1 MGTAGTLGTGDFG
14 DRGDFG
20 DKGGFGDNGDSLPR
34 AIPAC
39 RGLGDV
45 LGLGAAVLSWE
56 GTGTG
61 TGTGAWSQPAPAAQ
75 PRSRVPAGWVEGRG
89 GGEGPGVPGCGGAT
103 HFLQF
108 QLEEQW
114 QRHSLWRAPMSRTAR
129 TSSRPS
135 TRTAPCT
142 SARRT
147 ASPRYG
153 MGAAGS
159 GTPAPGLVAPGPGS
173 GPLGARS
180 PPRCLRHA
188 GEAVLHPL
196 HLPHGAAGPPPGADA
211 GGLGRQQRHHGDGG
225 RAGQQAG
232 PVLDDQDGAQG
243 GCPGCTPTGMG
254 APEVVP
260 SPPGSCR
267 RGAAAPGSCFL
278 GAGCS
283 SSRSPPQK
291 ANYYGS
297 LLQAS
302 TVCLG
307 TGPTGDVYVPFRDL
321 LPMVHPNDIVFDGWD
336 ISSLNLAE
344 AMRRAEVLDWP
355 LQEQLWPHMEKMKPR
370 PSIYIPEFIAANQE
384 ERADNVLRGSK
395 AEQVEQI
402 RRDIRDFRESSGVDK
417 VIVLWTANTE
427 RFCDV
432 VPGLNDTAD
441 NLLRAIER
449 GLEVSPSTLFAVASI
464 LEGCAYINGSP
475 QNTFVPGAVELAAQR
490 RVFICGDD
498 FKSGQTKLKS
508 VLVDFLVGAG
518 LKTKSI
524 VSYNHLGNNDGKNL
538 SAPQQFRSKEI
549 SKSNVVDDTVQANPV
564 LYGPHDKP
572 DHCDSLL
579 ASPIILDLAIL
590 TELCQRIT
598 FCTEGDP
605 EFQGFHSV
613 LSIVAFLCKAP
624 LVPEGTPVVNAL
636 FRQRSCIE
644 NILRYPRP
652 RGTQG
657 GPFLGGDVPGSP
669 HSLGRVPGGGCAG
682 VSMPTPV
689 PEGCGCQTQ
698 PWVLV
703 CRAQHRWVP
712 APLGAQDQRGGCPAP
727 AGPRC
732 PRFGVPKV
740 WGAQGLGFLVLDPMW
755 GGYWCMVPST
765 SGSQCPVLMGSQ
777 CWGCPVLG
785 VPMPGVPNSP
795 GVPHHRVPVPNTGGA
810 RCQLVPAPSPCWSQY
825 QRVPAPDA
833 DGTPTVSPVLWGAA
847 AGGAMGSRYPR
858 FGVPNPGGSWYVGC
872 LGSWGPGT
880 QYLGGPNLGGSQ

>member
-1 MGTAGTLGTGDFG
+1 MAETFLVESPDVTYSKDFIEAKYTYSTVHVCKENGVTKVRPCSTRFTFRTG
-14 DRGDFG
+14 RQV
-20 DKGGFGDNGDSLPR
+20 PR
-34 AIPAC
+34 
-39 RGLGDV
+39 
-45 LGLGAAVLSWE
+45 LGLMLVGWGGNNGTTVTAAVLANRLGLSWMTK
-56 GTGTG
+56 TG
-61 TGTGAWSQPAPAAQ
+61 
-75 PRSRVPAGWVEGRG
+75 RK
-89 GGEGPGVPGCGGAT
+89 
-103 HFLQF
+103 
-108 QLEEQW
+108 
-114 QRHSLWRAPMSRTAR
+114 
-129 TSSRPS
+129 
-135 TRTAPCT
+135 
-142 SARRT
+142 
-147 ASPRYG
+147 
-153 MGAAGS
+153 
-159 GTPAPGLVAPGPGS
+159 
-173 GPLGARS
+173 
-180 PPRCLRHA
+180 
-188 GEAVLHPL
+188 
-196 HLPHGAAGPPPGADA
+196 
-211 GGLGRQQRHHGDGG
+211 
-225 RAGQQAG
+225 
-232 PVLDDQDGAQG
+232 
-243 GCPGCTPTGMG
+243 
-254 APEVVP
+254 
-260 SPPGSCR
+260 
-267 RGAAAPGSCFL
+267 
-278 GAGCS
+278 
-283 SSRSPPQK
+283 K

-572 DHCDSLL
+572 DHCVVIKYVPYVGDSKRALDEYTSEIMMGGTNTIVIHNTCEDSLL

-644 NILRYPRP
+644 NILRACLGLPPQNHMLLEHKMQRPALSPKRACPGGAACPLTPKKAATPPQLNGHPCPGTARPGPPRP
-652 RGTQG
+652 
-657 GPFLGGDVPGSP
+657 
-669 HSLGRVPGGGCAG
+669 
-682 VSMPTPV
+682 
-689 PEGCGCQTQ
+689 
-698 PWVLV
+698 
-703 CRAQHRWVP
+703 
-712 APLGAQDQRGGCPAP
+712 PLHIDGA
-727 AGPRC
+727 
-732 PRFGVPKV
+732 
-740 WGAQGLGFLVLDPMW
+740 
-755 GGYWCMVPST
+755 
-765 SGSQCPVLMGSQ
+765 
-777 CWGCPVLG
+777 
-785 VPMPGVPNSP
+785 N
-795 GVPHHRVPVPNTGGA
+795 
-810 RCQLVPAPSPCWSQY
+810 
-825 QRVPAPDA
+825 
-833 DGTPTVSPVLWGAA
+833 
-847 AGGAMGSRYPR
+847 
-858 FGVPNPGGSWYVGC
+858 
-872 LGSWGPGT
+872 
-880 QYLGGPNLGGSQ
+880 